1 MACDL
6 GDFFLKCTG
15 IIKSLFARIIIL
27 LSHFAIYVEEKKKKR
42 SVLIF
47 RTNEQ
52 KYPIL
57 FRCRFIYIFAPQI
70 NKQKKDS

>member
-6 GDFFLKCTG
+6 GDFLLKCTG
-15 IIKSLFARIIIL
+15 IIKSLFAQMIIL
-27 LSHFAIYVEEKKKKR
+27 LFHFAIYIEVKVKKR

-57 FRCRFIYIFAPQI
+57 FRYRFIYIFAPRNQ
-70 NKQKKDS
+70 QTEKDS